1 VSDVQAFEDAKDRG
15 SGVEVSSEF
24 PSQGKPCLPCCPWR
38 RRAWFP
44 IKMVIGMALS
54 QVLVG
59 SVILLGWTYR
69 LMQRAVLKRWWQLS
83 SPLERGPSFM
93 EFAIGGTHA
102 KQHVA
107 WPNFILGQNGIPRD
121 ELRRSTGGFARLR
134 IFFSHL
140 TRSLVQ
146 NIRLGLQGILTT
158 WSLTL
163 PGCLLWLFA
172 WYDGWNNS
180 FNKGYEQA
188 VVGPLV
194 FILGVVLFVAAM
206 LYVPMAQSR
215 FASTGSWR
223 SFFQFRMVWKIVRQE
238 WLGCLFL
245 AGLYALFAF
254 PVNILKTF
262 PQFFPQIR
270 PELEL
275 LSAEDAISFLKIYFF
290 WGMLFVLPV
299 LIGLRLVAA
308 RIYASG
314 IVRGLRRGTISE
326 EDLSEN
332 EWEALHRLRLIEAP
346 ELATHHIIVKMLA
359 WIATRAGRITSA
371 ILIGTFWSLFVFQIL
386 ISEFFNFHPF
396 VGWLNQPLVQL
407 PWFRYLPGI

>member
-1 VSDVQAFEDAKDRG
+1 MSDVQVIEEAG
-15 SGVEVSSEF
+15 NVGNGVVSSSE
-24 PSQGKPCLPCCPWR
+24 PETQSGLPCCQWR

-44 IKMVIGMALS
+44 IKLLIGMALS

-69 LMQRAVLKRWWQLS
+69 FMQRTVLKRWWQLS
-83 SPLERGPSFM
+83 PSLNRGSSFM
-93 EFAIGGTHA
+93 EFAVGGTHA
-102 KQHVA
+102 KQHLA
-107 WPNFILGQNGIPRD
+107 WPNFILGQNGVPRS
-121 ELRRSTGGFARLR
+121 ELSNAAGFFARVRL
-134 IFFSHL
+134 FFGHL
-140 TRSLVQ
+140 TWSLFR
-146 NIRLGLQGILTT
+146 NIRLGIQGILTT
-158 WSLTL
+158 WSLTM
-163 PGCLLWLFA
+163 PACLLWLFA

-194 FILGVVLFVAAM
+194 FILGIILFVVSM
-206 LYVPMAQSR
+206 LYVPMAQAR
-215 FASTGSWR
+215 FASTGAWR
-223 SFFQFRMVWKIVRQE
+223 SFFQFRLVWRLVRQE
-238 WLGCLFL
+238 WLSCLFL

-262 PQFFPQIR
+262 PEFFPQIR

-275 LSAEDAISFLKIYFF
+275 LTAEEAIGFLKIYFF
-290 WGMLFVLPV
+290 WVMLFVLPV
-299 LIGLRLVAA
+299 FVGLRFVAA

-314 IVRGLRRGTISE
+314 IVRGLRRGTITE

-332 EWEALHRLRLIEAP
+332 EWEALHRLGLIEAP
-346 ELATHHIIVKMLA
+346 EPASHHIIVKMLA
-359 WIATRAGRITSA
+359 WIATRAGRITSGL
-371 ILIGTFWSLFVFQIL
+371 LIGTFWFLFVFQIL
-386 ISEFFNFHPF
+386 ISEFFNFHPI

>member
-1 VSDVQAFEDAKDRG
+1 MSDVQILEGSNDLG
-15 SGVEVSSEF
+15 SGEEVLNEAA
-24 PSQGKPCLPCCPWR
+24 PQENTCLLCCPWR

-69 LMQRAVLKRWWQLS
+69 LMQRAVIKRWWQLS
-83 SPLERGPSFM
+83 SPEERGASFM

-102 KQHVA
+102 KQHLA

-121 ELRRSTGGFARLR
+121 ELSRASGFFARLR
-134 IFFSHL
+134 IYVSHL
-140 TRSLVQ
+140 TRSLFQ

-188 VVGPLV
+188 IVGPMV
-194 FILGVVLFVAAM
+194 FVLGIVLFVAAM

-223 SFFQFRMVWKIVRQE
+223 SFFQFRLVWKLVRQE
-238 WLGCLFL
+238 WLGSLVL
-245 AGLYALFAF
+245 AGLYAMLAF

-275 LSAEDAISFLKIYFF
+275 LSAEDAISFLKIYFSGSCLLF
-290 WGMLFVLPV
+290 FPFLLGFASLRLESMLRELFVAC
-299 LIGLRLVAA
+299 G
-308 RIYASG
+308 
-314 IVRGLRRGTISE
+314 E
-326 EDLSEN
+326 
-332 EWEALHRLRLIEAP
+332 
-346 ELATHHIIVKMLA
+346 
-359 WIATRAGRITSA
+359 GRSPKRT
-371 ILIGTFWSLFVFQIL
+371 
-386 ISEFFNFHPF
+386 
-396 VGWLNQPLVQL
+396 
-407 PWFRYLPGI
+407 

>member
-1 VSDVQAFEDAKDRG
+1 MSDVQILEGSNDLG
-15 SGVEVSSEF
+15 SGEEVLNEAA
-24 PSQGKPCLPCCPWR
+24 PQENTCLLCCPWR

-69 LMQRAVLKRWWQLS
+69 LMQRAVIKRWWQLS
-83 SPLERGPSFM
+83 SPEERGASFM

-102 KQHVA
+102 KQHLA

-121 ELRRSTGGFARLR
+121 ELSRASGFFARLR
-134 IFFSHL
+134 IYVSHL
-140 TRSLVQ
+140 TRSLFQ

-188 VVGPLV
+188 IVGPMV
-194 FILGVVLFVAAM
+194 FVLGIVLFVAAM

-223 SFFQFRMVWKIVRQE
+223 SFFQFRLVWKLVRQE
-238 WLGCLFL
+238 WLGSLVL
-245 AGLYALFAF
+245 AGLYAMLAF

-290 WGMLFVLPV
+290 WVMLIVLPV
-299 LIGLRLVAA
+299 LVGLRLVAA

-332 EWEALHRLRLIEAP
+332 EWESLHRLRLIEAP
-346 ELATHHIIVKMLA
+346 EPATHHIIVKMLA

-371 ILIGTFWSLFVFQIL
+371 VLIGTFWFLFIFQVL
-386 ISEFFNFHPF
+386 VSEFLNFHPF

-407 PWFRYLPGI
+407 PWFRYLP